1 MHVNYMRMAEPQE
14 AQTTNALSILL
25 SAAPS
30 EVVASVESVFQSLSA
45 AILETSSQ
53 PTATP
58 TSRSTNSPPSRPT
71 QTAST
76 QPPGRPNDR
85 PTSRPEPSTTS
96 QITSVSTTATSS
108 AVTSITSTS
117 SSSVTS
123 TATPSAT
130 IAASSGGGQLKNAS
144 VAGIATGLAAGAV
157 LFLLAG
163 MYILRRRQQGK
174 PLPFFGAKGSRG
186 SQRSSKRGSK
196 RIFPEVAWLYDPAR
210 SPRDAEAPR
219 EGMET
224 EMQEDRH
231 FSTASLIPEPREGAI
246 EIGPAPDSPPQRPS
260 SPLLA
265 PLGRAESPRDPRRN
279 SHSPSSYGRRSGSGS
294 PVGRRHLSGT
304 DLTARPMS
312 SIYEEHAPRPSMDA
326 RTGLLAPGSAM
337 NMQRHST

>member
-1 MHVNYMRMAEPQE
+1 MHVNYLRMAEPQE

-45 AILETSSQ
+45 ALLETSSQ

-71 QTAST
+71 QTASN

-85 PTSRPEPSTTS
+85 PTSRPDPSTTS

-108 AVTSITSTS
+108 AVTSITSTLP
-117 SSSVTS
+117 SSVTS

-144 VAGIATGLAAGAV
+144 VAGIATGLA
-157 LFLLAG
+157 AG

-210 SPRDAEAPR
+210 SPKDAEAPR

-231 FSTASLIPEPREGAI
+231 FSTASLIPEPREGAV

-312 SIYEEHAPRPSMDA
+312 SIYEEHPPRPSMDA